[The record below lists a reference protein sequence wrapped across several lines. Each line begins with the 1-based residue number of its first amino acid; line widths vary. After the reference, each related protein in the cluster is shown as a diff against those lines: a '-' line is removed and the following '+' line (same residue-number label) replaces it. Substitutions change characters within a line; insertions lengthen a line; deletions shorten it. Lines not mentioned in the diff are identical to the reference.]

1 MAQINTLSIIAISI
15 IMITHYQAFQY
26 RMIVII
32 IIISSGRFLYRSI
45 IIIFCQLTAELGLAL
60 QCSSYFRESGVLL
73 SV

>member
-1 MAQINTLSIIAISI
+1 MPSSLYTPLVLRMAQINTLSIIAISI

-45 IIIFCQLTAELGLAL
+45 III
-60 QCSSYFRESGVLL
+60 
-73 SV
+73 SVN